1 MPNHTADAVV
11 VGAGVIGCAVAHALA
26 RDGLKVA
33 VVARE
38 GAPGLGST
46 SASSAIIRYNYSTLP
61 GVATSWEGKF
71 VWEAWEEF
79 LGGPDD
85 DGRVARFHKVGSFC
99 LDAPGLAPEKVLPLF
114 DLVGVPYEVWDAKT
128 LRERIPSIDVGRYF
142 PPKPVES
149 EEFWDDADGELGAF
163 FMPEAG
169 FVDDPQFAAHNLATA
184 TRRLGGTFF
193 FKATVTG
200 IRRSGGRV
208 SGVDLA
214 DGTSIDAPVV
224 VNCAGP
230 ASSKLN
236 ALADV
241 NGDVTGD
248 FNVTTRPLRNEV
260 HYVPEPP
267 GYTGDRVAGPVAADL
282 DLGTYWRGTP
292 NGEILIGGTEPACDP
307 MHFVEDGDDF
317 NPGVTEEIYKAQVY
331 RAARR
336 FPDLTVPNRPK
347 GIGAVYDVTDDWIP
361 IYDRTAL
368 PGYYV
373 AIGTSGNQFKNAP
386 MAGLYLARIIAAS
399 ENGHDHD
406 ADPVVVDLEH
416 SGQRVDLSAFSRRRT
431 VNRDSSFTVMG

>member
-1 MPNHTADAVV
+1 MAGPTADAVV
-11 VGAGVIGCAVAHALA
+11 VGAGVIGTAVAHALA
-26 RDGLKVA
+26 RAGRSVV

-46 SASSAIIRYNYSTLP
+46 SASSAIIRFNYSTLP
-61 GVATSWEGKF
+61 GVATAWEGKF
-71 VWEAWEEF
+71 VWQAWEEF

-85 DGRVARFHKVGSFC
+85 DGRVARFHQVGAFC
-99 LDAPGLAPEKVLPLF
+99 LDSPGLDPGKVLPLF
-114 DLVGVPYEVWDAKT
+114 DAVGVPYEVWDAAT
-128 LRERIPSIDVGRYF
+128 LRARVPGLDPARHH
-142 PPKPVES
+142 PPKPVDS
-149 EEFWDDADGELGAF
+149 EEFWADPDGEIGAF

-184 TRRLGGTFF
+184 ARRLGAQFR

-200 IRRSGGRV
+200 VVRAGGRV
-208 SGVDLA
+208 AGVDLA
-214 DGTSIDAPVV
+214 DGTRIAAPVV

-230 ASSKLN
+230 ASSRLN
-236 ALADV
+236 ALADDG
-241 NGDVTGD
+241 GDVLGD
-248 FNVTTRPLRNEV
+248 FTVSTRPLRNEV

-267 GYTGDRVAGPVAADL
+267 GYGAGRTAGPVAADL

-292 NGEILIGGTEPACDP
+292 NGEILVGGTEPACDP
-307 MHFVEDGDDF
+307 MHWLDDPDDF
-317 NPGVTEEIYKAQVY
+317 DPGVTEALYRAQVY

-336 FPDLTVPNRPK
+336 FPDLTVPNRPR

-386 MAGLYLARIIAAS
+386 LAGLYLERIVTACEGGA
-399 ENGHDHD
+399 DHD
-406 ADPVVVDLEH
+406 TTPVTVTLEH
-416 SGQRVDLSAFSRRRT
+416 SGQTVDLSAFSRRRP